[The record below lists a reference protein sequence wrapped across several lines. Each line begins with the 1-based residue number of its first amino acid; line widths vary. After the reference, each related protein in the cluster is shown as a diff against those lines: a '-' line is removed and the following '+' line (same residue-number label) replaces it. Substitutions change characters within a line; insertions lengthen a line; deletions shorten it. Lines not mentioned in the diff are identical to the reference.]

1 MRLSSYRT
9 SLDLLPVSVTHQC
22 LLGIILMQAGQE
34 YAKRQEEAEM
44 RKLDARTAR
53 AGATAEGVVVGG
65 DVQGKKD
72 L

>member
-1 MRLSSYRT
+1 
-9 SLDLLPVSVTHQC
+9 
-22 LLGIILMQAGQE
+22 MQAGQE

-44 RKLDARTAR
+44 RKLDARTA
-53 AGATAEGVVVGG
+53 ATAEGVVVG

>member
-1 MRLSSYRT
+1 
-9 SLDLLPVSVTHQC
+9 
-22 LLGIILMQAGQE
+22 MQAGQE